1 MTQGS
6 VNVAPF
12 RRTQHCT
19 ECGTELEVFEHR
31 HGLCT
36 TCFAKGEQVS
46 MSVDYQDQEVTLDLV
61 EQLQAR
67 GL

>member
-1 MTQGS
+1 MARSFLS
-6 VNVAPF
+6 VAAF
-12 RRTQHCT
+12 RKTQHCVS
-19 ECGTELEVFEHR
+19 CGTELEVFEHR
-31 HGLCT
+31 HGVCT

-61 EQLQAR
+61 DQLQER